1 MDKVAEAAL
10 AEAVGRT
17 IARKRVEAGFTQEQ
31 VAEEL
36 GLQREAVARVERG
49 TAIPTVVR
57 LAELAELFGCQ
68 TSELLMEAS
77 TLTADQAAEV
87 AKLLARVSL
96 ADRQLLVR
104 WLGELADRLSTENRS
119 N

>member
-1 MDKVAEAAL
+1 MNKVAEAAL
-10 AEAVGRT
+10 ADAVGKT

-31 VAEEL
+31 VAEKL

-57 LAELAELFGCQ
+57 LAELAELFGCP
-68 TSELLMEAS
+68 TGELLMESS
-77 TLTADQAAEV
+77 TVTVDQAAEV
-87 AKLLARVSL
+87 VKMLGRVPL

-104 WLGELADRLSTENRS
+104 WLGEFADRLSLGK
-119 N
+119 